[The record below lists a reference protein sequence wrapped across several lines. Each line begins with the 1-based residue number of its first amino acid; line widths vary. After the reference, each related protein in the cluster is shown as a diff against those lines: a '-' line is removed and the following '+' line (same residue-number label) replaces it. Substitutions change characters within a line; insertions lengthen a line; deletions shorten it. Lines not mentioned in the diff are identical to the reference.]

1 MPASRRAR
9 LLNLKNVINL
19 NQFLVISLVIL
30 LGFEFL
36 AIAARASLLDSSP
49 SRVLNALGVEGTGH
63 RNLDLVA
70 RRVELEAS
78 LHLALLLSR
87 LFIAIIILALLPQP
101 ADPWLAVGEILAAFL
116 LIGISLFL
124 LEEVVEGIA
133 SRNLDTWAPRMAP
146 FASGLQIVFT
156 PLLALAMALRHQN
169 GNGGASVS
177 LVTEDELKSLVDA
190 GHQGGV
196 LEQDEREMIYSIFE
210 LGDTLVR
217 EVMVPRI
224 YLSALDVE
232 TSLEQAVDAL
242 LESRYSR
249 MPVYEETVDHII
261 GLVYAKDLLKA
272 WRAGE
277 AMNTLHQVLRPAH
290 FVPEAKRVD
299 ELLDE
304 MQAAHVHM
312 AIVVDEYGGVAGLVT
327 LEDIVEEIV
336 GEIRD
341 EYDDEEELHFQ
352 EIGGGAYMFL
362 GRVDINEF
370 NEIMQANFPRDDA
383 ETLGGFIYSQI
394 GRVPVSGESLQVHGV
409 HLTVEQVSARRIRKV
424 RAERIPAGEPLQEN
438 DE

>member
-1 MPASRRAR
+1 MIDLP
-9 LLNLKNVINL
+9 K
-19 NQFLVISLVIL
+19 FLAVCLVLL

-36 AIAARASLLDSSP
+36 VIAARASLLDSSTAQILGAFGSEAG
-49 SRVLNALGVEGTGH
+49 SR
-63 RNLDLVA
+63 RSRDLVT
-70 RRVELEAS
+70 RRSEVEAS
-78 LHLALLLSR
+78 LHLASLLSR
-87 LFIAIIILALLPQP
+87 SFIAVIVLALLPQP
-101 ADPWLAVGEILAAFL
+101 ADPWWAVGEVVVAFL
-116 LIGISLFL
+116 LIGITLFM
-124 LEEVVEGIA
+124 LEEIIEGVVG
-133 SRNLDTWAPRMAP
+133 RNLDKWVPRMAP
-146 FASGLQIVFT
+146 FASALQIVFT
-156 PLLALAMALRHQN
+156 PLLAMAMTLRHQS
-169 GNGGASVS
+169 GSGALPAS
-177 LVTEDELKSLVDA
+177 LVTEDELKSMVDA

-217 EVMVPRI
+217 EIMVPRI

-232 TSLEQAVDAL
+232 TSLEKAVDAL
-242 LESRYSR
+242 VESRYSR
-249 MPVYEETVDHII
+249 MPVYEDTVDNIV

-277 AMNTLHQVLRPAH
+277 AMDTLHKVLRPAH

-304 MQAAHVHM
+304 MQAAHVQM

-341 EYDDEEELHFQ
+341 EYDEEEEFPFQ
-352 EIGGGAYMFL
+352 DLGNGAYLVL

-370 NEIMQANFPRDDA
+370 NETMHSDLPRDEAD
-383 ETLGGFIYSQI
+383 TLGGFIYSQI
-394 GRVPVSGESLQVHGV
+394 GRVPVNGESLQVNGLR
-409 HLTVEQVSARRIRKV
+409 LTVEQVSGRRIRKV
-424 RAERIPAGEPLQEN
+424 RAERLPSLEDVEER

>member
-1 MPASRRAR
+1 MIDLP
-9 LLNLKNVINL
+9 
-19 NQFLVISLVIL
+19 QFLAVCLVIL

-49 SRVLNALGVEGTGH
+49 ARILNALGTEDGH
-63 RNLDLVA
+63 YRHMDLVA
-70 RRVELEAS
+70 RRIELEAS

-101 ADPWLAVGEILAAFL
+101 ADPWLAVGEVLAAFL

-146 FASGLQIVFT
+146 FASGLQVVFT
-156 PLLALAMALRHQN
+156 PLLAMAMALRHQN
-169 GNGGASVS
+169 GNGAASVS

-190 GHQGGV
+190 GQQGGV
-196 LEQDEREMIYSIFE
+196 LEQDEREMIYSIFK

-224 YLSALDVE
+224 YLSALDAE
-232 TSLEQAVDAL
+232 TSLERAVDAL

-249 MPVYEETVDHII
+249 MPVYEDTVDRII

-277 AMNTLHQVLRPAH
+277 AMDTLHQVLRPAH

-341 EYDDEEELHFQ
+341 EYDDDEELPFQ
-352 EIGGGAYMFL
+352 EMGDGAFLFL
-362 GRVDINEF
+362 GQVDINEF
-370 NEIMQANFPRDDA
+370 NAIMQADLPRDEA

-394 GRVPVSGESLQVHGV
+394 GRVPIGGESLQVNSLR
-409 HLTVEQVSARRIRKV
+409 LTVEQVSGRRIRKV
-424 RAERIPAGEPLQEN
+424 RAERLPAGEPLQEN

>member
-1 MPASRRAR
+1 
-9 LLNLKNVINL
+9 VIDL
-19 NQFLVISLVIL
+19 PQFLAVCLVIL

-49 SRVLNALGVEGTGH
+49 ARILNALGTEDGH
-63 RNLDLVA
+63 YRHMDLVA
-70 RRVELEAS
+70 RRIELEAS

-101 ADPWLAVGEILAAFL
+101 ADPWLAVGEVLAAFL

-146 FASGLQIVFT
+146 FASGLQVVFT
-156 PLLALAMALRHQN
+156 PLLAMAMALRHQN
-169 GNGGASVS
+169 GNGAASVS

-190 GHQGGV
+190 GQQGGV
-196 LEQDEREMIYSIFE
+196 LEQDEREMIYSIFK

-224 YLSALDVE
+224 YLSALDAE
-232 TSLEQAVDAL
+232 TSLERAVDAL

-249 MPVYEETVDHII
+249 MPVYEDTVDRII

-277 AMNTLHQVLRPAH
+277 AMDTLHQVLRPAH

-341 EYDDEEELHFQ
+341 EYDDDEELPFQ
-352 EIGGGAYMFL
+352 EMGDGAFLFL
-362 GRVDINEF
+362 GQVDINEF
-370 NEIMQANFPRDDA
+370 NAIMQADLPRDEA

-394 GRVPVSGESLQVHGV
+394 GRVPIGGESLQVNSLR
-409 HLTVEQVSARRIRKV
+409 LTVEQVSGRRIRKV
-424 RAERIPAGEPLQEN
+424 RAERLPAGEPLQEN